1 MRPRY
6 DHTAVRRSWKAALF
20 SIALS
25 APLLAQDITLAQR
38 MVVGLRFR
46 GNRHIPAPIL
56 SASIATS
63 NSSWNYRFLG
73 GILRFLPGTKRYLDE
88 TELRRDVLRIQLL
101 YRQHGYY
108 QTRVDTTVQRTDDK
122 ARITFHITEGPPTL
136 VDTVIV
142 AGVDSVENSRNIA
155 RGLPLSAGRPFNRF
169 LFNASA
175 DTITS
180 RLRDRGYPFAEVFRS
195 YSVDLG
201 EERARAEFSVETG
214 KRARIGEI
222 VVEGLDRVSRRTVL
236 RTVRA
241 RPGSVFRQQ
250 ALFNSQRALYQRD
263 LFRYVSV
270 GLHSDSLMPGSDTLV
285 RLLVR
290 VVEAE
295 KLTMRNG
302 IGYGTIDCIRTQSN
316 VRVRNFLGEARLLDL
331 TGRLSKIGVGD
342 PLDFNANNSICP
354 ELAHDRFSSDSAGL
368 NYNISATITQPGA
381 IIRRSTLSVS
391 GFAERRSEFDAYLHE
406 TYGGG
411 VGLRITFAG
420 WVPPLSFSYRLSN
433 DRTQAEPAVYCIFFD
448 QCDPNVT
455 NIFRN
460 TIRQG
465 RFALAVNDNSLDNPL
480 EPVRGRQ
487 VNLELV
493 TASALTGSEVR
504 FDRLTGEIIQYFPLG
519 GRRTVAT
526 RFRAGLV
533 NAGRGRIGGDTV
545 RYAPPPDRFYAGGPT
560 TVRGFGRNEMGPVVY
575 VVDRSDINVDTV
587 GGVIDTGYG
596 NVRASPLGSAGI
608 LLMNAELRVP
618 TPVFGGKLSLA
629 AYVDAGQ
636 LWEQTG
642 AVIEAG
648 PMYITPGI
656 GLQFTTPL
664 GPMRLDA
671 AYNRYDRQA
680 GRLYVI
686 EGDTLTLADPAFRR
700 GGGGSFLRRMQYHFS
715 VGVPF

>member
-1 MRPRY
+1 
-6 DHTAVRRSWKAALF
+6 
-20 SIALS
+20 
-25 APLLAQDITLAQR
+25 

-56 SASIATS
+56 AASIATS
-63 NSSWNYRFLG
+63 NSSFTQRAFG
-73 GILRFLPGTKRYLDE
+73 GVLKFLPGTRRYLDD
-88 TELRRDVLRIQLL
+88 TELRRDVLRVQLL
-101 YRQHGYY
+101 YRQYGYY
-108 QTRVDTTVQRTDDK
+108 ETKVDTTVQRTDGK

-142 AGVDSVENSRNIA
+142 TGLDSVENARTVSRS
-155 RGLPLSAGRPFNRF
+155 LPLRAGSPFNRF
-169 LFNASA
+169 AFQAAA
-175 DTITS
+175 DTIAG

-195 YSVDLG
+195 YAVDRG
-201 EERARAEFSVETG
+201 ELRARAEFAVETG
-214 KRARIGEI
+214 QRARVGEI
-222 VVEGLDRVSRRTVL
+222 VVEGLDKISPRTVH

-241 RPGSVFRQQ
+241 RPGSVYRQQ

-270 GLHSDSLMPGSDTLV
+270 GLDDDSLVPGSDTLV
-285 RLLVR
+285 RVRVR

-302 IGYGTIDCIRTQSN
+302 IGYGTIDCIRAQST
-316 VRVRNFLGEARLLDL
+316 VRIRNFFGEARLLDL

-342 PLDFNANNSICP
+342 PLDFNADNTICP
-354 ELAHDRFSSDSAGL
+354 ELANDRFSSDTSGL

-381 IIRRSTLSVS
+381 LIRRSTLSFS
-391 GFAERRSEFDAYLHE
+391 AFAERRSEFDAYLHQ

-411 VGLRITFAG
+411 LGLRIGFAG

-433 DRTQAEPAVYCIFFD
+433 DRTDAEPAVYCVFFD
-448 QCDPNVT
+448 QCDPNVV

-465 RFALAVNDNSLDNPL
+465 RFAVALNDNTYDNPL
-480 EPVRGRQ
+480 EPLRGRQ

-493 TASALTGSEVR
+493 HASPLTASEVR
-504 FDRLTGEIIQYFPLG
+504 FDRLTGELVQYFPLG

-526 RFRAGLV
+526 RVRAGFV
-533 NAGRGRIGGDTV
+533 AAGRGRIGGDTV

-575 VVDRSDINVDTV
+575 VVDSSDVRFSADTL
-587 GGVIDTGYG
+587 TGDSTYTAA

-608 LLMNAELRVP
+608 LLLNAELRMP
-618 TPVFGGKLSLA
+618 TPILGGKLSFA

-636 LWEQTG
+636 LWEQNG
-642 AVIEAG
+642 GRFAAG
-648 PMYITPGI
+648 QFYVTPGV
-656 GLQFTTPL
+656 GFQFTTPL

-671 AYNRYDRQA
+671 AYNSYRRQA
-680 GRLYVI
+680 GRLYMVA
-686 EGDTLTLADPAFRR
+686 GDELRLIDDDFSR